1 MLRCP
6 KGTRKCHNNTCVS
19 HNKSVDKQKF
29 RCKKGTR
36 KCLDNNCYSI
46 INPSDILKP
55 KILNPVKQ
63 LSTSELKKQIFAPYT
78 SSSLKTQKSSIKPMT
93 KKYNIPNFPSSNKS
107 SPEKLSTSE
116 LKRQIFD
123 PYTSS
128 SLKTQKSSIKPISNI
143 KQPSIPIFP
152 NSTQSSIKLTPEK
165 QFSSLTP
172 NESLNEILNFSN
184 LKSSTKN
191 PSNILS
197 DKTTYNKQII
207 PSYSPSLKSDKTIL
221 LPKIKTQNFNSRKN
235 ILKSS
240 SSKPSSSIKSLR
252 KSSSL
257 SKPSSSVKSLRKS
270 SSSKRSSRKISSNKN
285 KTSSYKTPSSLKS
298 FDINIP
304 TSKSIK
310 KTSSQSIKTPSTKS
324 LSSLK
329 KSSSTIKSISPI

>member
-46 INPSDILKP
+46 INQSDILKP

-63 LSTSELKKQIFAPYT
+63 
-78 SSSLKTQKSSIKPMT
+78 
-93 KKYNIPNFPSSNKS
+93 
-107 SPEKLSTSE
+107 LSTSE

-257 SKPSSSVKSLRKS
+257 SKPSSSVKSLRKI

>member
-93 KKYNIPNFPSSNKS
+93 KKYN
-107 SPEKLSTSE
+107 
-116 LKRQIFD
+116 
-123 PYTSS
+123 
-128 SLKTQKSSIKPISNI
+128 
-143 KQPSIPIFP
+143 
-152 NSTQSSIKLTPEK
+152 
-165 QFSSLTP
+165 
-172 NESLNEILNFSN
+172 NFSN

-191 PSNILS
+191 PSDILS
-197 DKTTYNKQII
+197 NKITYNKQII

-221 LPKIKTQNFNSRKN
+221 LPKIKTQSFNSIKN

-240 SSKPSSSIKSLR
+240 SSKPSTI
-252 KSSSL
+252 
-257 SKPSSSVKSLRKS
+257 KSLRKS
-270 SSSKRSSRKISSNKN
+270 SSSKTSSRKISSNKN

-298 FDINIP
+298 FYINVP
-304 TSKSIK
+304 TTKSIK
-310 KTSSQSIKTPSTKS
+310 KTSSQTIKTPSIKS

-329 KSSSTIKSISPI
+329 KSSSTIKSISPISPNKT